1 MKELKLEG
9 FEKQD
14 IKTESITEEQLGQ
27 MRALA
32 GSYEALFSKR
42 ARKYKALGIKDK
54 NLTEDDYKQ
63 YILSDY
69 TFLKRPVI
77 IVDDTIFV
85 GNSPKTLEAAKKL
98 INEK

>member
-1 MKELKLEG
+1 
-9 FEKQD
+9 
-14 IKTESITEEQLGQ
+14 
-27 MRALA
+27 
-32 GSYEALFSKR
+32 